1 MVMRSWVLKS
11 WPEVVWQAPEDL
23 LHGPVFQHMGTDVR
37 AEYDELARVVGE
49 TVWAARLADDQLV
62 GLAWEWVEILPG
74 VPAIRDPNGIIANLR
89 LLDAAGVEMDELQSI
104 VSLNRIAHAVHWQRT
119 VATMARDA
127 QQDRVFA
134 APRALTRARAE
145 APTMLPDSALGPAL
159 GRQPDVSLAR
169 AA

>member
-11 WPEVVWQAPEDL
+11 WPEVMWQAPEDL

-37 AEYDELARVVGE
+37 AESDDLGRLVGE

-74 VPAIRDPNGIIANLR
+74 VPAIRDPNGIVANLR
-89 LLDAAGVEMDELQSI
+89 LLNAAGAEMDELQSI
-104 VSLNRIAHAVHWQRT
+104 VGLNRIAHAVPWQRT
-119 VATMARDA
+119 VAQMARGA
-127 QQDRVFA
+127 QQDHRFS
-134 APRALTRARAE
+134 APKPLMRARVD
-145 APTMLPDSALGPAL
+145 APATLPGAAL
-159 GRQPDVSLAR
+159 GRQPGGSLAR